1 MPTHYGSSM
10 SVSTHNDPEKKSM
23 KPKSTMKMEKKEMPK
38 RKSAMRKMSD
48 KEKKLLKEHFEK
60 HEPNA
65 SKSRKAQIRMMV
77 MRTGVDVKT
86 MKGLHKLVG
95 R

>member
-1 MPTHYGSSM
+1 MPGHYGNS
-10 SVSTHNDPEKKSM
+10 PEDKAM

-60 HEPNA
+60 HDPNA
-65 SKSRKAQIRMMV
+65 SKSAKAKARMMV
-77 MRTGVDVKT
+77 MRAGVDVKT
-86 MKGLHKLVG
+86 MKGLHKLLG

>member
-1 MPTHYGSSM
+1 MPGHYGSM
-10 SVSTHNDPEKKSM
+10 KMDMKKDMPKEKKGG
-23 KPKSTMKMEKKEMPK
+23 
-38 RKSAMRKMSD
+38 MRKMSD

-65 SKSRKAQIRMMV
+65 SQSVKAKARMAV
-77 MRTGVDVKT
+77 MRAGVDIKS
-86 MKGLHKLVG
+86 MKGLHKLLG

>member
-1 MPTHYGSSM
+1 MPYHS
-10 SVSTHNDPEKKSM
+10 PEKKEVEM
-23 KPKSTMKMEKKEMPK
+23 KSSMKMEKKEKPK
-38 RKSAMRKMSD
+38 RSSAMRKMSD

-65 SKSRKAQIRMMV
+65 DRSKKAKARMMV
-77 MRTGVDVKT
+77 MRAGVDVKS
-86 MKGLHKLVG
+86 MSGLHKLLG

>member
-1 MPTHYGSSM
+1 MPSHYGNS
-10 SVSTHNDPEKKSM
+10 PEM
-23 KPKSTMKMEKKEMPK
+23 KPKSTMKMEKKEKPK
-38 RKSAMRKMSD
+38 RSSAMRKMSD

-65 SKSRKAQIRMMV
+65 DRSKKAKTRMMV
-77 MRTGVDVKT
+77 MRAGVDVKT
-86 MKGLHKLVG
+86 MKGLHKLLG

>member
-1 MPTHYGSSM
+1 MPGHA
-10 SVSTHNDPEKKSM
+10 N
-23 KPKSTMKMEKKEMPK
+23 MKMDMKKDMPK
-38 RKSAMRKMSD
+38 AKKGGMRKMSD

-65 SKSRKAQIRMMV
+65 SRSDKAKARMAV
-77 MRTGVDVKT
+77 MRAGVDIKT
-86 MKGLHKLVG
+86 MKGLHKLLG